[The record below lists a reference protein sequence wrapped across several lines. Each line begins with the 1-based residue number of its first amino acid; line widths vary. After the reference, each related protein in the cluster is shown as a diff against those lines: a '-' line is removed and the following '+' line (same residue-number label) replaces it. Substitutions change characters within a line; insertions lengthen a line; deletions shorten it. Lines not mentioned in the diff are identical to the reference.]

1 MEGTRSRGAGRLC
14 RERPESFLVPREGSA
29 LSNLVPDD
37 PMTRGGSRAPD
48 HSGQQQ
54 AGPWAKSRDTLAIG
68 IALCYRVNVKSRV
81 AGESPM
87 NARLGRRATTTG
99 TLVGTRFQP
108 TLLEAIDSWRKE
120 QDDLPTRPE
129 AVRRLVE
136 LGMAHDTS
144 SFMGLSRQRLGQKS
158 DDRA

>member
-1 MEGTRSRGAGRLC
+1 M
-14 RERPESFLVPREGSA
+14 
-29 LSNLVPDD
+29 
-37 PMTRGGSRAPD
+37 
-48 HSGQQQ
+48 
-54 AGPWAKSRDTLAIG
+54 IG
-68 IALCYRVNVKSRV
+68 IYSCYHVNMKSCAV
-81 AGESPM
+81 DESPM

-108 TLLEAIDSWRKE
+108 TLLEAINSWRKE

-144 SFMGLSRQRLGQKS
+144 SLTKASSRRFGQES
-158 DDRA
+158 DDKT